1 MRCPESWACST
12 VSGATA
18 VSSPGPSTGRE
29 HEQTAGDGGGEAP
42 ELEHAL
48 LADSTG
54 RQDGGAQNPP
64 SASRQ
69 RRLRDLA
76 RGERPPPRRCR
87 AARLRSRT
95 KVWRSRGEQSSCR
108 KVAPRP
114 DARRD
119 SVRGFQALRLRRA
132 LALRRLFEGTWP
144 QHVAFVVAQPEEP
157 PHQRDEGEIRRET
170 RGKCAKG
177 IDDAGKRHRPAALE
191 APIGFA
197 RRPAQG

>member
-42 ELEHAL
+42 EIEHAL

-64 SASRQ
+64 SASRR

-114 DARRD
+114 DARRFQ
-119 SVRGFQALRLRRA
+119 SAGSRRFGSGARLLSGGFSRGRGHSTLRSSSRSRKNHPISGIRA
-132 LALRRLFEGTWP
+132 KSG
-144 QHVAFVVAQPEEP
+144 V
-157 PHQRDEGEIRRET
+157 
-170 RGKCAKG
+170 
-177 IDDAGKRHRPAALE
+177 KRAANAPSGLMRPGRSPTSRA
-191 APIGFA
+191 
-197 RRPAQG
+197 